1 MAKLDLANIIRVTI
15 MSALRGLAN
24 ANTSALAIITSE
36 TPIPSGFTYGIYKN
50 PQGVAA
56 DFGSASKCYRL
67 AVKVFSQTPNI
78 LTGGGYLIIINRQAA
93 AAAQPA
99 VILPTGPVNLLALAA
114 TNYTIRAAVDGG
126 SAANIL
132 IGELD
137 LTDLASAEASLN
149 AYTVETAGLIF
160 ELSGSL
166 ASTYVKLKTD
176 TEGAS
181 SAIVLS
187 AATSGTDI
195 APLLNLAGSAT
206 GAASG
211 TERIKDCIL
220 RTYGSLDYFGIIL
233 DEKPADAL
241 LLETAGL
248 VQTLDKMLFV
258 ASSTS
263 GDIAGVFT
271 DILEAGYTHTRCLY
285 YSTALADALDF
296 AAGYAGR
303 ALSINFSGSNTAH
316 TMHMKDI
323 TGLIADDGSAMTEA
337 VLTACGNA
345 GVDIYPS
352 FGVAKVFTSGAN
364 QFFDQVYSSLA
375 FKLRLQI
382 AAFNYIAQTPTKIT
396 QTEQGMSGYKGA
408 LRKVCQA
415 FVTAGVFAPGTWLDS
430 TTFGDPEDHIRNIKD
445 TGYYVY
451 SLPIAG
457 QTAEERATRAAPS
470 TMIAAK
476 ASGAI
481 HSSDIVA
488 YFEN

>member
-15 MSALRGLAN
+15 MSALRGLSN
-24 ANTSALAIITSE
+24 ANTSALAIFTSE

-56 DFGSASKCYRL
+56 DFGSNSACYRM
-67 AVKVFSQTPNI
+67 AVMIFSQSPNI
-78 LTGGGYLIIINRQAA
+78 LTGGGYLIIIKRQAA

-99 VILPTGPVNLLALAA
+99 IISPTGPVNLLSLAA
-114 TNYTIRAAVDGG
+114 TDYTIRAAVDGG
-126 SAANIL
+126 AAANIL

-160 ELSGSL
+160 ELSGTL
-166 ASTYVKLKTD
+166 ASAYVKLKTD

-181 SAIVLS
+181 SAIVLT

-195 APLLNLAGSAT
+195 ATLLNLSGSAT
-206 GAASG
+206 GAATG
-211 TERIKDCIL
+211 TERIKDAIL

-233 DEKPADAL
+233 DEKPADAI
-241 LLETAGL
+241 LLEVAGL
-248 VQTLDKMLFV
+248 VQTLDKILLV
-258 ASSTS
+258 GSSTS

-271 DILEAGYTHTRCLY
+271 DVLEAGYTHTRCLY

-316 TMHMKDI
+316 TMHLKDI
-323 TGLIADDGSAMTEA
+323 TGLVADEGLTETL
-337 VLTACGNA
+337 LTQCGNA
-345 GVDIYPS
+345 GVDVYAD

-364 QFFDQVYSSLA
+364 KFFDQIYSNLA

-382 AAFNYIAQTPTKIT
+382 AAFNYLAQTNTKIP

-451 SLPIAG
+451 SLPIAD

-470 TMIAAK
+470 TYLAAK
-476 ASGAI
+476 SSGAI
-481 HSSDIVA
+481 HSSDLVCYI
-488 YFEN
+488 EN

>member
-24 ANTSALAIITSE
+24 ANTSALALITSE

-56 DFGSASKCYRL
+56 DWGSDSACYRM
-67 AVKVFSQTPNI
+67 AVMIFSQVPNI
-78 LTGGGYLIIINRQAA
+78 LTGDGYLIIIKRQTS

-114 TNYTIRAAVDGG
+114 TDYTIRAAVDGG

-160 ELSGSL
+160 ELSGTL
-166 ASTYVKLKTD
+166 ASAYVKLKTD

-181 SAIVLS
+181 SAITIS

-195 APLLNLAGSAT
+195 APLLGLAGSAT
-206 GAASG
+206 GAATG

-233 DEKPADAL
+233 DEKPADAI
-241 LLETAGL
+241 LLEAAGL

-258 ASSTS
+258 ASSTA

-271 DILEAGYTHTRCLY
+271 DVLEAGYTHTRCLY

-303 ALSINFSGSNTAH
+303 GLSISFSGSNTAH
-316 TMHMKDI
+316 TMHLKDI
-323 TGLIADDGSAMTEA
+323 TGLEADEGLTETL
-337 VLTACGNA
+337 LTQCGNA
-345 GVDIYPS
+345 GVDIYAD

-364 QFFDQVYSSLA
+364 KFFDQIYSNLA

-382 AAFNYIAQTPTKIT
+382 AAFNYLATTNTKIP

-408 LRKVCQA
+408 LRKICQA

-451 SLPIAG
+451 SLPIAD

-476 ASGAI
+476 SSGAI
-481 HSSDIVA
+481 HSSDILC
-488 YFEN
+488 YIEN

>member
-1 MAKLDLANIIRVTI
+1 MAKLDIANIIRVTI

-67 AVKVFSQTPNI
+67 ANMVFGQTPNI
-78 LTGGGYLIIINRQAA
+78 LTGGGYLIIIPRLAA

-114 TNYTIRAAVDGG
+114 TDYTIRAAVDGG

-132 IGELD
+132 IGTLD
-137 LTDLASAEASLN
+137 LTSLASAEASLN
-149 AYTVETAGLIF
+149 AYTIETAGLIF

-166 ASTYVKLKTD
+166 ASAYVKLKTD

-181 SAIVLS
+181 SAITLS

-195 APLLNLAGSAT
+195 APLLNLAGHAT

-211 TERIKDCIL
+211 TERIKDTIL
-220 RTYGSLDYFGIIL
+220 RTYGSLDYFGILL
-233 DEKPADAL
+233 DEKPADAI
-241 LLETAGL
+241 LLEVAGL
-248 VQTLDKMLFV
+248 VQTLDKVLIV

-263 GDIAGVFT
+263 GDIAGIFT
-271 DILEAGYTHTRCLY
+271 DVLEAGYTHTRCLY
-285 YSTALADALDF
+285 YSVALADALDF

-316 TMHMKDI
+316 TMHLKDI
-323 TGLIADDGSAMTEA
+323 TGLDADDGLTETL
-337 VLTACGNA
+337 LTQCGNA
-345 GVDIYPS
+345 GVDVYAD

-364 QFFDQVYSSLA
+364 KFFDQIYSNLA

-382 AAFNYIAQTPTKIT
+382 AAFNYLAQTNTKIP

-457 QTAEERATRAAPS
+457 QSAEERATRAAPA
-470 TMIAAK
+470 TYIAAK
-476 ASGAI
+476 SSGAI
-481 HSSDIVA
+481 HSSDILV
-488 YFEN
+488 YVEN